1 MAKYSQFGQV
11 MSPHDSDQMSQR
23 SQVSRIA
30 KGGKESV
37 HCFVTFLPLMASLRW
52 MFNTN
57 KMAHTNIVMCFH
69 VWCPGIHSMAIWVPC
84 IEFENRCFDW
94 KLRNRSDHCTEIKR
108 IWDSFL
114 LDTEELQAAN
124 LSGEKHSFQSVQ
136 EGVDW
141 ELAAQK
147 RNMQHLAIDASAYMQ
162 KLGIV
167 ALHRKQSPS
176 ARV

>member
-1 MAKYSQFGQV
+1 MGLF
-11 MSPHDSDQMSQR
+11 
-23 SQVSRIA
+23 
-30 KGGKESV
+30 
-37 HCFVTFLPLMASLRW
+37 
-52 MFNTN
+52 
-57 KMAHTNIVMCFH
+57 
-69 VWCPGIHSMAIWVPC
+69 
-84 IEFENRCFDW
+84 
-94 KLRNRSDHCTEIKR
+94 
-108 IWDSFL
+108 FL

-136 EGVDW
+136 EGVDG

-176 ARV
+176 AHV